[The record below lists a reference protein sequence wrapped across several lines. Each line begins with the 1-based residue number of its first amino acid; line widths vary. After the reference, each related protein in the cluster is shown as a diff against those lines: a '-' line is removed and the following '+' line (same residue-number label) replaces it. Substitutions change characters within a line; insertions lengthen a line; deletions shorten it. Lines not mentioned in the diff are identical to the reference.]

1 MTLDDLKAV
10 DREYLLP
17 REVAEIIGT
26 DPHSVRVAAR
36 LEPERLGFPVCV
48 IGSRVKI
55 PKAGFLKFMGVTDA

>member
-36 LEPERLGFPVCV
+36 LEPERLGFPVIV
-48 IGSRVKI
+48 VGTRIKI
-55 PKAGFLKFMGVTDA
+55 PRIPFLKHMGVDV